1 MGNRK
6 TVSVI
11 IPTYKRPENLIR
23 AIDSVIKQ
31 TYKPI
36 EIIVVDDNGLGTEWQ
51 IYTYNILKK
60 YIEENRII
68 YITHDKNKNGA
79 AARNTGLKYSTGE
92 YINFLD
98 DDDIFEASKIEKQVN
113 CLEKYNNEY
122 GACYCNLVV
131 IGSKRTFTTQNKKEG
146 NIVEDMLT
154 EDAVFNTSSILFKR
168 QHIEAIQGFDE
179 SFKRH
184 QDWEML
190 VRYFRYY
197 KICLVKDVLLKKIV
211 TPNIITENPL
221 AAIEY
226 KEKFLNTYKSDFNQ
240 MPRKNDIYRRQ
251 YEQLA
256 LGLLIAKYK
265 KLGLKY
271 AKIAFHFGKPS
282 LYVTLKYIFYFLF

>member
-23 AIDSVIKQ
+23 AIDSVINQ

-79 AARNTGLKYSTGE
+79 AARNTGLKHSTGE
-92 YINFLD
+92 FINFLD
-98 DDDIFEASKIEKQVN
+98 DDDIFEMSKIEKQVN
-113 CLEKYNNEY
+113 CLEKHSNEY

-131 IGSKRTFTTQNKKEG
+131 VGNKRTFTTQNKEEG
-146 NIVEDMLT
+146 NIVEEMLT
-154 EDAVFNTSSILFKR
+154 EEAVFNTSSILFKR

-179 SFKRH
+179 SFRRH

-190 VRYFRYY
+190 VRYFRHY

-211 TPNIITENPL
+211 TPNIITANPL
-221 AAIEY
+221 SAIEY
-226 KEKFLNTYKSDFNQ
+226 KEKFLKTYKSDFDK

-256 LGLLIAKYK
+256 LDLLIGKYK
-265 KLGLKY
+265 KLGFKFI
-271 AKIAFHFGKPS
+271 KIAFHFGKPS
-282 LYVTLKYIFYFLF
+282 LYVTLKYIFYLLM